1 MTNQKNIPLILLI
14 ILAALGI
21 WSYIDAYD
29 RSVWHVE
36 MASVLTVGG
45 LLVITYPFF
54 KFSNT
59 SYIIVS
65 LWLAMHTIGAHYTF
79 ERVPFEWV
87 SDLIGSSRNHYDRV
101 AHFVIGLNSFCVA
114 EWFQKTG
121 KAKGLAACA
130 FIGVIFIMAMANAW
144 ELIEWAYAEI
154 DGGSTGAAF
163 LGSQGDIWDA
173 QKDMLSDTL
182 GAICAAIF
190 FVWKNGLKKA

>member
-1 MTNQKNIPLILLI
+1 MTKQKNIPLILLI
-14 ILAALGI
+14 ILTALAV

-79 ERVPFEWV
+79 ERVPFDWV

-121 KAKGLAACA
+121 KAKGLGVCA

-173 QKDMLSDTL
+173 QKDMLADTL
-182 GAICAAIF
+182 GAVCAAIF
-190 FVWKNGLKKA
+190 FIWKNGAKQS

>member
-1 MTNQKNIPLILLI
+1 MKSKYVPHI
-14 ILAALGI
+14 ILAILAIAAVL
-21 WSYIDAYD
+21 SYIGARDP
-29 RSVWHVE
+29 SVWRVE
-36 MASVLTVGG
+36 MASVLIVEA
-45 LLVITYPFF
+45 LLVFTYPFF

-65 LWLAMHTIGAHYTF
+65 LWLLMHTIGAHYTF
-79 ERVPFEWV
+79 EHVPFGWAN
-87 SDLIGSSRNHYDRV
+87 DLIGSSRNNYDRV

-114 EWFQKTG
+114 EWFHKTNR
-121 KAKGLAACA
+121 AKGVFTCA

-173 QKDMLSDTL
+173 QKDMLADSL
-182 GAICAAIF
+182 GAVCAAAF
-190 FVWKNGLKKA
+190 FVFKFGRKQ